1 MPGPLLSEP
10 TKRDA
15 MTAATKSE
23 QMVAHPSGNKLEPG
37 IVVMDRPDGSWA
49 PLRFAPFRY
58 QANPHPLEN
67 PRMSQSQIDGFVRAS
82 VKDPGIIECA
92 IHWETICFS
101 ISYLSRNGDD
111 EDDIDFTHFM
121 PCDARREFGSP
132 NGDIRDGFEGLV
144 NKIESVWSE
153 MARRFLNAVM
163 MGHCRILA
171 RCDRPHAL
179 HFTEVAPDVFALF
192 QITDWKSG
200 SAESAAGDR
209 LYAIHVA
216 PPLSSV
222 RTLIK
227 IEADVAPP
235 KKQEAKQEPKQETKD
250 ETKQQQA
257 KQESLKKSGAPA
269 MLAYSVKQAALV
281 ANMGR
286 SSLYAAIKDG
296 DLTARKSGRH
306 TVILATWKHSLRNC
320 LPQDLAGR
328 IS

>member
-132 NGDIRDGFEGLV
+132 NGDKRCAGACPQMP
-144 NKIESVWSE
+144 KWSLCE
-153 MARRFLNAVM
+153 RARRLLLR
-163 MGHCRILA
+163 GL
-171 RCDRPHAL
+171 
-179 HFTEVAPDVFALF
+179 
-192 QITDWKSG
+192 
-200 SAESAAGDR
+200 
-209 LYAIHVA
+209 
-216 PPLSSV
+216 
-222 RTLIK
+222 
-227 IEADVAPP
+227 
-235 KKQEAKQEPKQETKD
+235 
-250 ETKQQQA
+250 
-257 KQESLKKSGAPA
+257 
-269 MLAYSVKQAALV
+269 
-281 ANMGR
+281 GR
-286 SSLYAAIKDG
+286 
-296 DLTARKSGRH
+296 RR
-306 TVILATWKHSLRNC
+306 
-320 LPQDLAGR
+320 Q
-328 IS
+328 

>member
-1 MPGPLLSEP
+1 MAHATSVINPLSNRREFRARLTGSNCELALLCCGGAECPSPFFSEP

-132 NGDIRDGFEGLV
+132 NGDKRCAGACPQMP
-144 NKIESVWSE
+144 KWSLCE
-153 MARRFLNAVM
+153 RARRL
-163 MGHCRILA
+163 
-171 RCDRPHAL
+171 
-179 HFTEVAPDVFALF
+179 
-192 QITDWKSG
+192 
-200 SAESAAGDR
+200 
-209 LYAIHVA
+209 
-216 PPLSSV
+216 
-222 RTLIK
+222 LIRG
-227 IEADVAPP
+227 
-235 KKQEAKQEPKQETKD
+235 
-250 ETKQQQA
+250 
-257 KQESLKKSGAPA
+257 L
-269 MLAYSVKQAALV
+269 
-281 ANMGR
+281 GR
-286 SSLYAAIKDG
+286 
-296 DLTARKSGRH
+296 RR
-306 TVILATWKHSLRNC
+306 
-320 LPQDLAGR
+320 Q
-328 IS
+328 